1 MPERGT
7 GMSTKASTPAY
18 EAPKLVVL
26 GTIAEL
32 TLTKEKGT
40 ADGKNS

>member
-1 MPERGT
+1 
-7 GMSTKASTPAY
+7 MSTKTTTPAGHEVY
-18 EAPKLVVL
+18 KAPKLVVL

-32 TLTKEKGT
+32 TLTKENGH

>member
-1 MPERGT
+1 
-7 GMSTKASTPAY
+7 MSTKTTTPAGHEVY

>member
-1 MPERGT
+1 
-7 GMSTKASTPAY
+7 MSKTSTPVGREAY

-32 TLTKEKGT
+32 TLTKSKGAT
-40 ADGKNS
+40 DGKNS

>member
-1 MPERGT
+1 
-7 GMSTKASTPAY
+7 MSTKTSTPAGHEVY

-32 TLTKEKGT
+32 TLKKSRGGT
-40 ADGKNS
+40 DGKNS